1 MSGFIVSAR
10 KYRPS
15 RFSEMLGQESISN
28 TLSNSILQGKVAHAY
43 LFCGPRGVG
52 KTSAARI
59 FAKAV
64 NCLHLQQNG
73 EACNECESCRSINEQ
88 RSFNLFELDA
98 ASNNS
103 ADDIRKINEDVYIRP
118 QYGRYKVYIIDEVHM
133 LSSAAFNAFLKT
145 LEEPP
150 SYVIFVLATTEK
162 NKVLPTILSRCQVFD
177 FKPIPPQTISEQLH
191 RVAQSEQVQFE
202 SRALD
207 LIARVADGGMRDAL
221 SIFDRIVSAS
231 NGNVTYER
239 TLSGLNILDD
249 EYYFTLIN
257 FLFAGNYK
265 SALLL
270 LDELLT
276 KGENGKT
283 IILGLADFLRN
294 LLVAQSVETQPLFKY
309 TGADAVHF
317 SELAQRCNPLLLYR
331 AIDKLVNC
339 DRNYRSS
346 SSKRL
351 LIELT
356 LINIAEMAG
365 GFQSIPSQPGS
376 SSLALGGRET
386 IANNTPSLSS
396 SNIGATEPTPPV
408 VSQSQKRIAA
418 SGEKQSQSPVTQSIS
433 IPNMSSTGIS
443 SPNSTPPPK
452 EGGRRIALKRIRK
465 VEELEKETISV
476 EHNLDDAP
484 HTPLEQESLS
494 ILWNKYAEEKLSTE
508 IYLRQTMQSG
518 LPKVV
523 SSDVFSFSV
532 LNEIQKNELLSAESE
547 LLQYLRQALNNQF
560 LTMSVEIDDTPVSNK
575 PIAIQ
580 DKIDH
585 LKGLNGSVQ
594 NFIEALS
601 LKPL

>member
-15 RFSEMLGQESISN
+15 RFGEMLGQESISS

-59 FAKAV
+59 FAKTV

-150 SYVIFVLATTEK
+150 AYVIFVLATTEK

-309 TGADAVHF
+309 TGADAVRF
-317 SELAQRCNPLLLYR
+317 SELAQRCNPLLLYK
-331 AIDKLVNC
+331 AMDKLVNC
-339 DRNYRSS
+339 DRNYRNSN
-346 SSKRL
+346 SKRL

-365 GFQSIPSQPGS
+365 GFQSVPSQPGS
-376 SSLALGGRET
+376 SSPVVGGRET
-386 IANNTPSLSS
+386 IALSS
-396 SNIGATEPTPPV
+396 SNIGTTEPTPTV
-408 VSQSQKRIAA
+408 VSQSQRQIAV
-418 SGEKQSQSPVTQSIS
+418 SEEKQLQSPATQSIS
-433 IPNMSSTGIS
+433 VPNLVSTGTS
-443 SPNSTPPPK
+443 LPNSTPPPK
-452 EGGRRIALKRIRK
+452 GGGSRIALKRIRK
-465 VEELEKETISV
+465 VEEPEKEIIST
-476 EHNLDDAP
+476 EDNLDNAP

-547 LLQYLRQALNNQF
+547 LLQYLRLTLNNQF
-560 LTMSVEIDDTPVSNK
+560 LTMNVEIDDTPVSNK
-575 PIAIQ
+575 PIATQ

-585 LKGLNGSVQ
+585 LNGLNGSVQ